1 MSTCENC
8 QAWKSQCQ
16 AKDRE
21 IKRLEDKIQELNEAL
36 DELSDN
42 GFYQTIVEVLRDLLK
57 EDEE

>member
-1 MSTCENC
+1 MSVCENC
-8 QAWKSQCQ
+8 KM
-16 AKDRE
+16 KDRQ

-57 EDEE
+57 DNEDE